1 MTNKAIT
8 DTEKRIKE
16 ILSAR
21 ETETNDIKAQ
31 ITEEE
36 KILKG
41 HEAAMDKAKKDGKTE
56 VYKEAL
62 KKCRDSR
69 DIITM
74 YNERLEEL
82 ENKPLITP
90 GEYESLTSN
99 IKSSFTIAED
109 EAFEKLYKLSKEMEK
124 IADDMSELLA
134 ASNKTLLSLQRDI
147 NRDADRKRTIYGHIC
162 DSPISINKYAAI
174 YWGKAPTLSQ
184 PYIDYSKTKGGR

>member
-1 MTNKAIT
+1 MINKAIT

-36 KILKG
+36 EILKG
-41 HEAAMDKAKKDGKTE
+41 HEAAMDKAKKAGKTKE
-56 VYKEAL
+56 YKEAL
-62 KKCRDSR
+62 NKRRECQD
-69 DIITM
+69 TLNM
-74 YNERLEEL
+74 YKERLEEL

-109 EAFEKLYKLSKEMEK
+109 EAFEKLYKLTKEMEK
-124 IADDMSELLA
+124 ISDDMSELLTR
-134 ASNKTLLSLQRDI
+134 SNKTLLILQRDI

-162 DSPISINKYAAI
+162 DSPISINKNAAI
-174 YWGKAPTLSQ
+174 YWGKAPTLLH
-184 PYIDYSKTKGGR
+184 PYIEYSKTKGGR